1 MIPKNITKD
10 HILKAIDK
18 IDQEGVPRGRNSTTY
33 NVFYNNKTYPPKLI
47 ISYAN
52 YFANG
57 DELKP
62 NMFSGGDKS
71 ECFNLLINQGF
82 EIVNKEDEG
91 FTKRIKSYNTQNL
104 NDFFSLID
112 IIIEEFKLKESDKE
126 FLLVQNLID
135 SVF

>member
-1 MIPKNITKD
+1 MIPENITKD

-57 DELKP
+57 DELNP
-62 NMFSGGDKS
+62 NSYGITTLFKNS
-71 ECFNLLINQGF
+71 QGC
-82 EIVNKEDEG
+82 
-91 FTKRIKSYNTQNL
+91 QNVVL
-104 NDFFSLID
+104 FH
-112 IIIEEFKLKESDKE
+112 
-126 FLLVQNLID
+126 
-135 SVF
+135 